1 MGEFIRRALNLEIKW
16 GNRIY
21 SKGFKAGFSK
31 AKEKYIVRVW
41 CAECCEPITVL
52 DGESEMEVGNAVA
65 REYHWYHKGC
75 KPPNMSDNECR
86 LFDRE

>member
-31 AKEKYIVRVW
+31 AKEKYRVRVW
-41 CAECCEPITVL
+41 CNGCCDPITVPGS
-52 DGESEMEVGNAVA
+52 DMEMEVGNAIVKTCN
-65 REYHWYHKGC
+65 WYHRDC
-75 KPPNMSDNECR
+75 KPPNLPDDECR